1 MPVTEMFGSI
11 NIYTLKKKKKK
22 IQSQINNYT
31 ELQLESVFVD

>member
-11 NIYTLKKKKKK
+11 NIYTLKKKKK